1 MIERLPA
8 RAFAAGVVTL
18 ALVSGVVSYLMVQPD
33 PAVDTT
39 RVTAAPAEVAASASA
54 PSLVT
59 AAGLEQFRRDYRDRF
74 GDTLLDEATLHDEY
88 ASIERAVPHSPDR
101 VMPYSYRGTFE
112 SDHSPTTRPVG
123 TPEFD
128 LDALDVPLL
137 ARYLAGAPQSVGVP
151 DGSVSHVGLGIDVGE
166 ATVSIYVSNRAQEN
180 GYLVLTPDGRVLAVR
195 RFEP

>member
-1 MIERLPA
+1 MKSTP
-8 RAFAAGVVTL
+8 
-18 ALVSGVVSYLMVQPD
+18 S
-33 PAVDTT
+33 TT
-39 RVTAAPAEVAASASA
+39 RGVSVKCSQRSRAGAVTSSATSVAVRAHGEW
-54 PSLVT
+54 PLRETVRR
-59 AAGLEQFRRDYRDRF
+59 GLRDRF

-137 ARYLAGAPQSVGVP
+137 ARYLAGAPSRWVCRT
-151 DGSVSHVGLGIDVGE
+151 
-166 ATVSIYVSNRAQEN
+166 AR
-180 GYLVLTPDGRVLAVR
+180 
-195 RFEP
+195 

>member
-59 AAGLEQFRRDYRDRF
+59 AAGLEQLRRDYRDRF

-137 ARYLAGAPQSVGVP
+137 ARYLAGAPSRWVCRT
-151 DGSVSHVGLGIDVGE
+151 
-166 ATVSIYVSNRAQEN
+166 AR
-180 GYLVLTPDGRVLAVR
+180 
-195 RFEP
+195 